1 MDLDFSFLD
10 DMDLTIDININDM
23 EKDLIQIL
31 TTLYQDTDVNTT
43 YWMCLYR

>member
-10 DMDLTIDININDM
+10 DMDLTIDININNM

-31 TTLYQDTDVNTT
+31 TTLYQDTDVDTT
-43 YWMCLYR
+43 Y

>member
-10 DMDLTIDININDM
+10 DIDLNIDINLKDM

-31 TTLYQDTDVNTT
+31 TTLYQDIDVKTT
-43 YWMCLYR
+43 Y

>member
-43 YWMCLYR
+43 Y

>member
-31 TTLYQDTDVNTT
+31 TTLYQDKNLTKPNII
-43 YWMCLYR
+43 